1 MIKIAILIISAIPT
15 CMFFGY
21 ALVQISIYVFT
32 GVQTDVDRL
41 ITALAVGF
49 VSIILLPLS
58 AMIYMEIK

>member
-1 MIKIAILIISAIPT
+1 MSKIAILIISVIPT
-15 CMFFGY
+15 CIFFGY

-49 VSIILLPLS
+49 VSVILLPISLL
-58 AMIYMEIK
+58 IYTEIK